1 VWFGDYVAAVVSKLA
16 LLLPVAVTALLATAT
31 GVQGQAIP
39 SAYAQWSVGGTPPSS
54 TGTLAVPTTE
64 VPNATF
70 QTNSDSPQV
79 PSGASAYLGASTPFG
94 TEFGS
99 SQNRPYLNLRTVGVN
114 PSTTTFT
121 FGAPTPASGW
131 GFAFGDI
138 DADAVRIEA
147 FDAGGAPVPAAALG
161 FRGTF
166 NYCNNTPTPCGPG
179 THTDVPTW
187 NPVTSTLVGS
197 GPDTSGAA
205 GWFMPTASFTT
216 LRLTFSRLS
225 GSPIM
230 QMWVAGHVPPPPT
243 TTTSTSTSTSTTT
256 TTCPCTTSTTMPT
269 STSSSSSTTPTTAP
283 STSSTPPPPP
293 PAPPTTAPGPRLAD
307 TGAESG
313 VLALIGVA
321 LLGLG
326 VLVARISKRRTRPA
340 D

>member
-1 VWFGDYVAAVVSKLA
+1 MPAVVSKLA
-16 LLLPVAVTALLATAT
+16 LLLPVAVAALLATAT

-39 SAYAQWSVGGTPPSS
+39 SAYAQWTVGGTPPSS

-64 VPNATF
+64 VPSATF
-70 QTNSDSPQV
+70 QTNSNSPQV
-79 PSGASAYLGASTPFG
+79 PSGASTYLGASTPFG

-99 SQNRPYLNLRTVGVN
+99 SQNLPYLNLRTVGVN

-121 FGAPTPASGW
+121 FSAPTPASGW

-138 DADAVRIEA
+138 DADSVRIEA
-147 FDAGGAPVPAAALG
+147 FDAGGAPVPATALG

-216 LRLTFSRLS
+216 LRLTFTRLS
-225 GSPIM
+225 GVPIM

-243 TTTSTSTSTSTTT
+243 TTTSTSTST
-256 TTCPCTTSTTMPT
+256 TTSTTTSPSTT
-269 STSSSSSTTPTTAP
+269 STTTPSSTTSSTTPAP
-283 STSSTPPPPP
+283 TTSSTPPP
-293 PAPPTTAPGPRLAD
+293 PAPPTTSPGPRLAD

-326 VLVARISKRRTRPA
+326 VLVARISKRRTRPT